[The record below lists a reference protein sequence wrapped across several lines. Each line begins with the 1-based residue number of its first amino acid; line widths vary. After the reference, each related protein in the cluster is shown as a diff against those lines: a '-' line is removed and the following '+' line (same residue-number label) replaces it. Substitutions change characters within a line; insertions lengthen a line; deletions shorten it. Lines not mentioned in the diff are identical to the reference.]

1 MSSLTFIFGDPNSPK
16 VLECDF
22 LLSYDK
28 QWNSRGDN
36 YWYHL
41 YALPPITKTNT
52 LIRLGRIWISQPR
65 PSSSSVVVYSK
76 SPDPRVEDRDI
87 LCRTVGYGTP
97 FVRIPARFMS
107 LIGDDIAKRLFVLL
121 TPSQRREFNDAL
133 HLCVSEED
141 YERGRKERT
150 LPSGMLKQYEK
161 WSDAE
166 KGWPIRKYLFS
177 EINFS
182 ELPDSSEMANTR

>member
-1 MSSLTFIFGDPNSPK
+1 MSSLTFFFGDPNSPK

-22 LLSYDK
+22 LMSYDK

-65 PSSSSVVVYSK
+65 PSSSSVVVYPK

-87 LCRTVGYGTP
+87 
-97 FVRIPARFMS
+97 
-107 LIGDDIAKRLFVLL
+107 
-121 TPSQRREFNDAL
+121 
-133 HLCVSEED
+133 
-141 YERGRKERT
+141 
-150 LPSGMLKQYEK
+150 
-161 WSDAE
+161 
-166 KGWPIRKYLFS
+166 
-177 EINFS
+177 
-182 ELPDSSEMANTR
+182 

>member
-1 MSSLTFIFGDPNSPK
+1 
-16 VLECDF
+16 
-22 LLSYDK
+22 
-28 QWNSRGDN
+28 
-36 YWYHL
+36 
-41 YALPPITKTNT
+41 
-52 LIRLGRIWISQPR
+52 
-65 PSSSSVVVYSK
+65 
-76 SPDPRVEDRDI
+76 
-87 LCRTVGYGTP
+87 
-97 FVRIPARFMS
+97 MS